1 MQWLITTKADTNLEE
16 LESRL
21 AELGCER
28 TGSPPIPLGE
38 EEQVIEVSGP
48 ANLLKKVRSEGLNLK
63 VSPSSPMTLY

>member
-28 TGSPPIPLGE
+28 TGSLPISLGE
-38 EEQVIEVSGP
+38 EEQVIEVSGL

>member
-1 MQWLITTKADTNLEE
+1 MQWLITTKANTNLEE

-21 AELGCER
+21 AEWGCER

-48 ANLLKKVRSEGLNLK
+48 ANLPEKVRREGLNLK
-63 VSPSSPMTLY
+63 VNPSSSMTLY